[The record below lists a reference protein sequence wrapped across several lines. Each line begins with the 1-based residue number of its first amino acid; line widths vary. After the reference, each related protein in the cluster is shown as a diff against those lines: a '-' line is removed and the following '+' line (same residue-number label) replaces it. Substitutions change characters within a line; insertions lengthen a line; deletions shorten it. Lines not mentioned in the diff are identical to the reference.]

1 MRESGII
8 RKLLLHASM
17 KMPEIEAPLVIV
29 DFKSVEPIFFILTLG
44 IVVAPALLMFEL
56 ILHRVSE
63 IKFKNHK

>member
-8 RKLLLHASM
+8 RKLLLGASM

-29 DFKSVEPIFFILTLG
+29 DFKTVEPIFFILILG
-44 IVVAPALLMFEL
+44 IGVALALLMFEL

-63 IKFKNHK
+63 IKFKKH

>member
-17 KMPEIEAPLVIV
+17 KMPEVEAPLVIV
-29 DFKSVEPIFFILTLG
+29 DFKTVEPIVFILTLG
-44 IVVAPALLMFEL
+44 ILVAPALLVFEL

-63 IKFKNHK
+63 IKFKKLK